1 MRTLQDLLGIE
12 LPIIQA
18 PMAGVQDSA
27 LAIAVSNAGG
37 VGSLPCAM
45 LSAEQM
51 RAELTA
57 IEAGTDRPFNV
68 NFFCHT
74 PPVPNAERESIWRKT
89 LEPYYR
95 ELGLDQNSAVAAT
108 QRAPFTAEAADILED
123 FRPPVVSFHFGL
135 PSPPLLA
142 RVRSWGA
149 KILSSATTVDEALWL
164 EARGVDAIVAQGLEA
179 GGHRG
184 HFLSDDLT
192 RQLTTFTLIPQIVQA
207 VNVPVIAAGGIAD
220 ARGVAAAHSLGAAGV
235 QPGTAYLLWSG
246 SNDKFGAPRG
256 VNKRCRASHC
266 PNESV
271 WWPSSARHYESLD
284 ARSRSA
290 ELCRAGVSTCHRHAR
305 AASSK
310 S

>member
-18 PMAGVQDSA
+18 PMVGVQDSA

-37 VGSLPCAM
+37 LGSLPCAT

-68 NFFCHT
+68 NFFSHT
-74 PPVPNAERESIWRKT
+74 PPVPNVERESIWRKI

-123 FRPPVVSFHFGL
+123 FWPLVVSFHFGL

-142 RVRSWGA
+142 RVRS
-149 KILSSATTVDEALWL
+149 
-164 EARGVDAIVAQGLEA
+164 
-179 GGHRG
+179 
-184 HFLSDDLT
+184 
-192 RQLTTFTLIPQIVQA
+192 
-207 VNVPVIAAGGIAD
+207 
-220 ARGVAAAHSLGAAGV
+220 
-235 QPGTAYLLWSG
+235 
-246 SNDKFGAPRG
+246 
-256 VNKRCRASHC
+256 
-266 PNESV
+266 
-271 WWPSSARHYESLD
+271 
-284 ARSRSA
+284 
-290 ELCRAGVSTCHRHAR
+290 
-305 AASSK
+305 
-310 S
+310 

>member
-1 MRTLQDLLGIE
+1 M
-12 LPIIQA
+12 
-18 PMAGVQDSA
+18 
-27 LAIAVSNAGG
+27 
-37 VGSLPCAM
+37 
-45 LSAEQM
+45 
-51 RAELTA
+51 
-57 IEAGTDRPFNV
+57 
-68 NFFCHT
+68 
-74 PPVPNAERESIWRKT
+74 PNANRFGARYWSRTIANSDSIKT
-89 LEPYYR
+89 
-95 ELGLDQNSAVAAT
+95 Q
-108 QRAPFTAEAADILED
+108 
-123 FRPPVVSFHFGL
+123 
-135 PSPPLLA
+135 PSPRQSVRRSLLRLPTSWRTSGHRSSASTLDFPRPLYS
-142 RVRSWGA
+142 RVSGGWGA

-164 EARGVDAIVAQGLEA
+164 EARGIDAIIAQGLEA

-192 RQLTTFTLIPQIVQA
+192 RQLTTFTLIPQIAQA

-220 ARGVAAAHSLGAAGV
+220 ARGVAAARSLGAAGV

-290 ELCRAGVSTCHRHAR
+290 ELCRAGVSTCHRRAR
-305 AASSK
+305 AASRKSRTARSWRLLSALGRSK
-310 S
+310 RQRLPRNQRT

>member
-18 PMAGVQDSA
+18 PLAGAQDSV

-74 PPVPNAERESIWRKT
+74 PPVPNAERESIWRKI

-108 QRAPFTAEAADILED
+108 ERAPFSAEAADILED

-149 KILSSATTVDEALWL
+149 KILSSATTVDEAFWL
-164 EARGVDAIVAQGLEA
+164 EARGVDAIIAQGLEA

-184 HFLSDDLT
+184 HFCRTISPDSSPHLRLS
-192 RQLTTFTLIPQIVQA
+192 R
-207 VNVPVIAAGGIAD
+207 
-220 ARGVAAAHSLGAAGV
+220 RS
-235 QPGTAYLLWSG
+235 
-246 SNDKFGAPRG
+246 
-256 VNKRCRASHC
+256 CR
-266 PNESV
+266 
-271 WWPSSARHYESLD
+271 R
-284 ARSRSA
+284 
-290 ELCRAGVSTCHRHAR
+290 
-305 AASSK
+305 
-310 S
+310 